1 MDKVVSLLVLR
12 KVCVT
17 SGKETA
23 RNSSDIKG
31 YHSQAW
37 SLMVV
42 LLLSSYSVE
51 GVAAAQVCTTNS
63 DGTTV
68 CHDKLSGGAIAA
80 IVITIRE
87 FLGLIC
93 ILNLSNQ

>member
-1 MDKVVSLLVLR
+1 MVSLLALR
-12 KVCVT
+12 KVCVI
-17 SGKETA
+17 SGQETA
-23 RNSSDIKG
+23 RSSLDITG
-31 YHSQAW
+31 YHSPAW

-42 LLLSSYSVE
+42 LLLSSYSME
-51 GVAAAQVCTTNS
+51 GVSAAQVCTTSS

-87 FLGLIC
+87 FLGLTYIF
-93 ILNLSNQ
+93 NHSNR